1 MLNFHTAGESHGK
14 ALMAIVED
22 LPADIE
28 VNVDIINKY
37 LKRRQ
42 QGYGRGQR
50 MDIEKDKVEI
60 ISGIRDGKTIGSP
73 VGMMIQ
79 NKDYKNWKKI
89 MDIYNIDID
98 DEVSQP
104 RPGHADLAGVLKYG
118 HKDIRNILERASAR
132 ETAARVAVGGLLYN
146 FLKYFEIDLISHV
159 VQIGTIETKK
169 RLDSV
174 KDIKKAISDS
184 KLYCIDRKEDK
195 EMISLIDKTK
205 DEGDSLG
212 GVVEITT
219 SKLIPGLGDHT
230 TWDRRIDN
238 KISGAMMSIPSVK
251 GVEIGRAFENSIKKG
266 SQVHDEIYYSKSR
279 GYYRK
284 TNNAGGIEG
293 GITNGEPINIRLAV
307 KPIPT
312 LSKPLKT
319 IDIITKEEKEALKE
333 RADVTVVPS
342 VGVIAEAMLIFILSR
357 EILIKFG
364 GDNIEETLR
373 NYNNYQKKIRSR

>member
-14 ALMAIVED
+14 AFIAIVEG
-22 LPADIE
+22 LPADIKVD
-28 VNVDIINKY
+28 VNIINDY

-42 QGYGRGQR
+42 KGYGRGQR

-159 VQIGTIETKK
+159 VQIGSIKTKK
-169 RLDSV
+169 RL
-174 KDIKKAISDS
+174 KNLKKIKKTISDS
-184 KLYCIDRKEDK
+184 KLNCIDENKEK
-195 EMISLIDKTK
+195 EMVNLINKTK
-205 DEGDSLG
+205 EEGDSLG
-212 GVVEITT
+212 GVVEVTT
-219 SKLIPGLGDHT
+219 SKLMPGLGDHT
-230 TWDRRIDN
+230 TWDRKIDN

-266 SQVHDEIYYSKSR
+266 SQVHDEIYYSKST
-279 GYYRK
+279 GYYRE

-293 GITNGEPINIRLAV
+293 GITNGEPINIRLAI

-319 IDIITKEEKEALKE
+319 IDIMTKEEKEAL
-333 RADVTVVPS
+333 
-342 VGVIAEAMLIFILSR
+342 IAFL
-357 EILIKFG
+357 K
-364 GDNIEETLR
+364 TLTDTEFTE
-373 NYNNYQKKIRSR
+373 NPEFQNPFSD